1 MVFSNNLLM
10 GAGGQATGYE
20 IEQSCKFALEDDPT
34 LTRTFATPTN
44 RDYHLP

>member
-20 IEQSCKFALEDDPT
+20 IEQSIRFNISAS
-34 LTRTFATPTN
+34 A
-44 RDYHLP
+44 